1 MEFYDLSKL
10 WKVIT
15 EQTANKI
22 GNFWRSITRGHVG
35 LTQTVTVEYTW
46 DILKMKKF
54 IKKHLPDSKISI
66 SNIIERLD
74 NGKVVV
80 TAKWLKEQLLCLW
93 IDIANNSN
101 ISKESLDK
109 KELYRNP
116 IQEVLVS

>member
-35 LTQTVTVEYTW
+35 LPQTVTVEYTW

-54 IKKHLPDSKISI
+54 IKKHLPDSKIII
-66 SNIIERLD
+66 SNIILYCM
-74 NGKVVV
+74 
-80 TAKWLKEQLLCLW
+80 LCLPC
-93 IDIANNSN
+93 ILSACKDFYNYNLFGFLFYTL
-101 ISKESLDK
+101 SKT
-109 KELYRNP
+109 NP
-116 IQEVLVS
+116 QKLKLNLT

>member
-1 MEFYDLSKL
+1 MELYDLSKL

-35 LTQTVTVEYTW
+35 LPQTVTVKYTW

-54 IKKHLPDSKISI
+54 IKKHLPDSKIII